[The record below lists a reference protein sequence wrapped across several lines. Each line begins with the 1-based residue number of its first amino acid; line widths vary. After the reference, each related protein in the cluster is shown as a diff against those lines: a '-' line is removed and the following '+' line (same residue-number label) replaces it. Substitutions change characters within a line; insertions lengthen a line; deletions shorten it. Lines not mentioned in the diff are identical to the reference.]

1 MSAYYILF
9 ESSSGYALLDV
20 QQTEEI
26 GNLTDEI
33 QAQFQDV
40 TKFGKMVKLKAF
52 QPFTSAENALENINH
67 ISEHILSDD
76 LRTFLE
82 MNVPKSKKSSKF
94 ILGVIEPALGS
105 VIQEELSIPCRS
117 DDSVKEL
124 LRGIR
129 LHFDKL
135 VKDLDHGLLERAQL
149 GLGHSYSRAKV
160 SISLRIEP
168 RLFVY
173 VLVLIS
179 IHIFFF

>member
-1 MSAYYILF
+1 MSAYFILF
-9 ESSSGYALLDV
+9 ESSSGFALLDV
-20 QQTEEI
+20 VQHEEI
-26 GNLTDEI
+26 GNLTDEV
-33 QAQFQDV
+33 QQQFQDV
-40 TKFGKMVKLKAF
+40 SKFCKMVKLKAF

-67 ISEHILSDD
+67 ISEHVLSDD

-82 MNVPKSKKSSKF
+82 MNTPKSKKSSKF
-94 ILGVIEPALGS
+94 VLGVIEPALGS
-105 VIQEELSIPCRS
+105 VIQEELNIPCRS

-160 SISLRIEP
+160 SSQIVIDAVAVGTD
-168 RLFVY
+168 F
-173 VLVLIS
+173 
-179 IHIFFF
+179 